1 MKDNTSRP
9 DDIDTT
15 SHERFSLPVSDVAD
29 FLSMRGAKP
38 AVAFLSPSGDD
49 GSTAT
54 VMLAR
59 SMAELGRSI
68 VLVDMTVSGC
78 PTRLMSPQAGLPG
91 LSDLLFGET
100 AFGETIHHDRLS
112 NAHIVPQGLAQP
124 VQAVKIIERLTMV
137 LHALADTY
145 DTLLLEFG
153 ASDIEGVTTLLKYVD
168 ADIVLSSPDEAMAE
182 PTLAALRA
190 MGYPDV
196 MVMTDPTPKRSAS

>member
-1 MKDNTSRP
+1 MSHA
-9 DDIDTT
+9 DDTDALPR
-15 SHERFSLPVSDVAD
+15 ERFSLPVSDIAD

-68 VLVDMTVSGC
+68 VLVDMTVSGG
-78 PTRLMSPQAGLPG
+78 PSRLMSPQAGLPG
-91 LSDLLFGET
+91 LADLLFGDT

-112 NAHIVPQGLAQP
+112 NAHIVPQGIAQP

-168 ADIVLSSPDEAMAE
+168 ADIVVSSPDEALAE
-182 PTLAALRA
+182 PALVQLRA
-190 MGYPDV
+190 IGYPDV
-196 MVMTDPTPKRSAS
+196 MVMTDRAPTKSVS